1 MDEHRQRESLSFE
14 KISKKKPRSKYLT
27 WSLNNPLLVGAY
39 IALVIVCSVLVI
51 GGNVGSQPGTIDKA
65 DIGTIAAHDYKSPR
79 DFTFKSVDRAATEKI
94 RQERVSAV
102 LPIYRWDTGYHDT
115 VLARIHKAF
124 EQMREG
130 ASIELERL
138 KKTRAPRENESDF
151 TQISPER
158 QAWADTLMQLFG
170 GEEVFED
177 FVSTRELTE
186 DEIASGLKL
195 WSSEHKSIFVNA
207 IGYDIGEDAYQWLV
221 TEQFSEFIEEGLLQE
236 FDTVLGQMIVA
247 SRDSLD
253 TIESFTVY
261 DSNGKRDV
269 SDKTKVTSQAD
280 AEERLTRLIK
290 MRFSQ
295 IPENIV
301 DYFKQFVRPNL
312 EFDETATHREKQ
324 NISDTTA
331 ELLILEEYK
340 KGQTIVARGNPIEPK
355 HYEVFEQVQRQ
366 GDYENRHGYWVALG
380 IVAIILLFMCWR
392 SIVAETAKRQK
403 MRDVVYL
410 ATSVF
415 MYTIFLRLSVLLCNV
430 LDTVYHWPYSLL
442 LIFPFACAPMLLRVV
457 INRYYAYLFAVC
469 SVVLTGLI
477 VEDGMVLTYAIV
489 SSMAGC
495 LLMVRPKRS
504 NVIFKRGLLMGG
516 ISALMSLGIYLFRGT
531 NMTEFDYCV
540 VFMLGLGSGL
550 LATGVLMIGL
560 PVAESIF
567 GYVTSNK
574 LLELSNLEHPALKT
588 LFIEAPGTYQHSIM
602 VGSLNEAAAEA
613 IGANAVL
620 ARVGGYYHDIGKV
633 KNAQYFAE
641 NQRGDNPHNRLKPNM
656 SALILKAHE
665 RDGLEIAKKY
675 KLPQDIMDFIA
686 THHGTSRIEYFYQ
699 RAKEQQERVHEED
712 YRYPGPRPQTRET
725 GICMVSDSVEAAVR
739 SLPDKSPD
747 KILVLVRKLINSKFA
762 DGQFDEC
769 DLTLRDLNDIA
780 NALLGI
786 LNAFY
791 HHRPEYP
798 DQKKEREKLEAEKRE
813 KLEAEK
819 KALEASNDKQD
830 ESGKSS
836 SEKNEQAPELVNT
849 PKKNDKTAENK
860 SSLKNEKVDKDDK
873 SIKDKS
879 DKTDKSSKDKSDNK
893 DKNDKTDK
901 SSKDKSDNKD
911 KNDKTDKSSKD
922 KSDNKEDK
930 NAKEDRTKADTKED
944 KKEKSGKEDK
954 SAKVKPDKSDMNA
967 DNEMNVKMDK
977 AAGQEKSSGKD
988 DKSVEDKTSKERASK
1003 ENASVS
1009 KVERTPDTAGAVLQ
1023 SELSSQDTKENA
1035 DTMNERDEMVETAEA
1050 NELLKESPEEIADD
1064 TGVDK
1069 DAPSPA
1075 PIQDTY
1081 ELTFSSQVDVFKKT

>member
-14 KISKKKPRSKYLT
+14 KISRKKPRSKYLT

-65 DIGTIAAHDYKSPR
+65 DIGTIAAHDYKAPR

-94 RQERVSAV
+94 RQERVSSV
-102 LPIYRWDTGYHDT
+102 LPIYRWNTGYHEA

-124 EQMREG
+124 EQMRDG
-130 ASIELERL
+130 ADLEVERL
-138 KKTRAPRENESDF
+138 KKTRAPRENESEF
-151 TQISPER
+151 TQSSPER

-170 GEEVFED
+170 GEKVFKD

-186 DEIASGLKL
+186 DEIASGLNT
-195 WSSEHKSIFVNA
+195 WSREHKSVFVNA
-207 IGYDIGEDAYQWLV
+207 VGYDLGDEAYQWLV
-221 TEQFSEFIEEGLLQE
+221 SEQFSEFIEEGLLQE

-253 TIESFTVY
+253 AVENFTIY

-280 AEERLTRLIK
+280 AEERLTRLLK
-290 MRFSQ
+290 LRFPQ
-295 IPENIV
+295 IPESIL

-312 EFDETATHREKQ
+312 EFDETETHREKQ
-324 NISDTTA
+324 NVSATTA

-340 KGQTIVARGNPIEPK
+340 KGQTIVARGNPIEQK

-380 IVAIILLFMCWR
+380 IVVLILLFMSWR
-392 SIVAETAKRQK
+392 SILAETAKRQK
-403 MRDVVYL
+403 MRDVVYM
-410 ATSVF
+410 ATSVL
-415 MYTIFLRLSVLLCNV
+415 MYTALLRLSVLLCNV
-430 LDTVYHWPYSLL
+430 LGTVYHWPYSLL
-442 LIFPFACAPMLLRVV
+442 LIFPFACGPMLLRVV

-477 VEDGMVLTYAIV
+477 VEDGMILTYAIV

-504 NVIFKRGLLMGG
+504 NVIFKRGFLMGG
-516 ISALMSLGIYLFRGT
+516 ISALMALGIYLLRGT
-531 NMTEFDYCV
+531 NMTEADYCV
-540 VFMLGLGSGL
+540 VFLLGLGSGM

-588 LFIEAPGTYQHSIM
+588 LFLEAPGTYQHSIM

-798 DQKKEREKLEAEKRE
+798 DQKKERERIEAEKRE

-819 KALEASNDKQD
+819 KAQEASNDKQD
-830 ESGKSS
+830 ENGKSS
-836 SEKNEQAPELVNT
+836 SEKNEQAPELVNAA
-849 PKKNDKTAENK
+849 KKNDKAAEKTTDNK
-860 SSLKNEKVDKDDK
+860 SASKNEKIDKEKEDR

-879 DKTDKSSKDKSDNK
+879 DKSDKTSKDKDDNREDKSLKDKSESKEDRPAKDKSEAKEDKSSKD
-893 DKNDKTDK
+893 
-901 SSKDKSDNKD
+901 
-911 KNDKTDKSSKD
+911 
-922 KSDNKEDK
+922 
-930 NAKEDRTKADTKED
+930 RTETKED
-944 KKEKSGKEDK
+944 KKEKAGKEDK
-954 SAKVKPDKSDMNA
+954 SVKGKSDKADKSDMKDDKGANGKQDKSA
-967 DNEMNVKMDK
+967 GLEKSSDKNDK
-977 AAGQEKSSGKD
+977 AAEEKAD
-988 DKSVEDKTSKERASK
+988 KERSSK
-1003 ENASVS
+1003 ENASVAKAERHSESVDDAQQS
-1009 KVERTPDTAGAVLQ
+1009 KAAA
-1023 SELSSQDTKENA
+1023 QDSTENA
-1035 DTMNERDEMVETAEA
+1035 DINSDRSSVVETEEA
-1050 NELLKESPEEIADD
+1050 NELLKESPEELADD
-1064 TGVDK
+1064 AGVDK